1 MFSLFGKKNGPDT
14 TDKVWMST
22 AAMQTGLAQWLK
34 DNSNG
39 LIAVWFREDKGTLQ
53 TALPAELR
61 ERVILADQLT
71 PADIPAKQILFAG
84 HYPLQNT
91 EAELAEKLD
100 MKKMLV
106 HSALDSPL
114 FKRFG
119 GDKIIDAARSM
130 GMKEHEAIEHFLVS
144 SAIGKTQGK
153 ISDKVSNEMLA
164 NSEEEWMNLNLGNSN

>member
-22 AAMQTGLAQWLK
+22 AAMQAGLGRWLGEQI
-34 DNSNG
+34 NG
-39 LIAVWFREDKGTLQ
+39 LVAVWFRDDKNQLQ
-53 TALPAELR
+53 QALPEPLR
-61 ERVILADQLT
+61 DRVVLADQLT
-71 PADIPAKQILFAG
+71 EQDVTSKHILFAG
-84 HYPLQNT
+84 HYPLHQT
-91 EAELAEKLD
+91 EAALAEKLG

-119 GDKIIDAARSM
+119 GDKIIEVARGM
-130 GMKEHEAIEHFLVS
+130 GMKEDEAIEHFLVS

-153 ISDKVSNEMLA
+153 ISDKVSNELLA
-164 NSEEEWMNLNLGNSN
+164 NSEAEWMSLNLGAA